1 MKNLYLLLTLFI
13 LAACGPSEEETASE
27 PTPPPPP
34 PVNLFDGTYESNSL
48 DLALIW
54 EDMLVLTYVI
64 FDFDGD
70 EIIDIDCTLED
81 PTTTPT
87 MMSCDDGFLNGSVE
101 IDGDTLTISLEG
113 QQGPAV
119 FYRVEE

>member
-1 MKNLYLLLTLFI
+1 MKNLYLLITLFI
-13 LAACGPSEEETASE
+13 LAACGPSEDEAASE
-27 PTPPPPP
+27 PTPPPMN
-34 PVNLFDGTYESNSL
+34 VFEGTYEGIG
-48 DLALIW
+48 LAFVFIW
-54 EDMLVLTYVI
+54 EDMLVLTYEVLT
-64 FDFDGD
+64 FDG
-70 EIIDIDCTLED
+70 EESIDIDCTLED

-113 QQGPAV
+113 EQEAAV